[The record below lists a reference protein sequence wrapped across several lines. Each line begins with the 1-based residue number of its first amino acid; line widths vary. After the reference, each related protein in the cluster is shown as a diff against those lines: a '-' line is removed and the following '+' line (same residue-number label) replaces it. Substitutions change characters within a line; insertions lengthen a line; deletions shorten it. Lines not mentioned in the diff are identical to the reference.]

1 MILATNQNS
10 WHVRLLAHQMGFLK
24 DRHFLI
30 GQVTMGETE
39 DKLHQTFWPRNTYTV
54 YLTGKSHVTSW
65 LGGADDTYFP
75 QFGSMSLPI
84 VYIYIYSFDAFFWG
98 IATPSPVFN
107 LGTLSRSAQRH
118 WIEVQEEWDKMAQ
131 PLPFALMWNDGCL
144 EKVCV
149 QLKVQSVSRWWF
161 QICVIFIPTFGKLS
175 NFTKIFQMGWNH
187 QLVLVLKKRMI
198 SMMERFEAWDVFFWV
213 TLLDSYQH

>member
-1 MILATNQNS
+1 MILIFHTLGPCYF
-10 WHVRLLAHQMGFLK
+10 LLC
-24 DRHFLI
+24 
-30 GQVTMGETE
+30 
-39 DKLHQTFWPRNTYTV
+39 
-54 YLTGKSHVTSW
+54 
-65 LGGADDTYFP
+65 
-75 QFGSMSLPI
+75 
-84 VYIYIYSFDAFFWG
+84 IYIYSFDAFFWG
-98 IATPSPVFN
+98 IATRPVFN

-175 NFTKIFQMGWNH
+175 NFTKIFQMGLKPPTSFGFEKTNDIDDGTFRSLGCLFLGDALGFIPT
-187 QLVLVLKKRMI
+187 LV
-198 SMMERFEAWDVFFWV
+198 SES
-213 TLLDSYQH
+213 TLLNS